1 MKRKIPFS
9 SRGINGKLIAATDT
23 VSSHCP
29 TARISDYL
37 RRSEQIER
45 FAAAVNE
52 MLVNNEPATERRWNS
67 HCGSLSQLEVVVN
80 DVAIAAPHNKD
91 GGEVGPVGG
100 CGGDPSSFFSSVSF
114 PRRFT

>member
-45 FAAAVNE
+45 FAVNE
-52 MLVNNEPATERRWNS
+52 ILVNNEPAAAAAAIEGGGGKELPPWLS
-67 HCGSLSQLEVVVN
+67 LSLSLSLSQLEVAVN
-80 DVAIAAPHNKD
+80 DVAIV
-91 GGEVGPVGG
+91 E
-100 CGGDPSSFFSSVSF
+100 
-114 PRRFT
+114 PR